1 MVAGLPAQVTQ
12 SIVDRMVLFPRRLGR
27 PDEFASLVQV
37 IVENAYL
44 NATTL
49 DLDAGTR
56 LSAR

>member
-1 MVAGLPAQVTQ
+1 
-12 SIVDRMVLFPRRLGR
+12 MVLFPRRLGR

>member
-1 MVAGLPAQVTQ
+1 
-12 SIVDRMVLFPRRLGR
+12 
-27 PDEFASLVQV
+27 VQV